1 MNPQTGR
8 NLTLAA
14 LAVVLWALNLTCVVA
29 GTNTNASSNA
39 SSNSPAYFRLSQLGE
54 AKAKAK
60 AEGKAIVWIAS
71 FPGSMTPYKNL
82 LGPGSH
88 AATYHAYLTFYR
100 DAVVVWSDSDSE
112 NHREPAIVDGELH
125 SPDAHYTAPGV
136 IALGPDLDKVIG
148 KVFHISDGKARAA
161 AYAEL
166 LKKVRDKAS
175 WGGAQAPKA
184 SK

>member
-1 MNPQTGR
+1 MKAQKGW
-8 NLTLAA
+8 NLALPA
-14 LAVVLWALNLTCVVA
+14 LALVVWTWDFTCTAA
-29 GTNTNASSNA
+29 GTSTNTT
-39 SSNSPAYFRLSQLGE
+39 SPPYFRISQLEE

-60 AEGKAIVWIAS
+60 SEGKPIVWIAS
-71 FPGSMTPYKNL
+71 VPGSMTPYKNVM
-82 LGPGSH
+82 GAGSH

-125 SPDAHYTAPGV
+125 TSDAHYTAPGV
-136 IALGPDLDKVIG
+136 IALRPDLEKVIG
-148 KVFHISDGKARAA
+148 KVFHISDGKQRAA

-175 WGGAQAPKA
+175 WGGAQIPKA